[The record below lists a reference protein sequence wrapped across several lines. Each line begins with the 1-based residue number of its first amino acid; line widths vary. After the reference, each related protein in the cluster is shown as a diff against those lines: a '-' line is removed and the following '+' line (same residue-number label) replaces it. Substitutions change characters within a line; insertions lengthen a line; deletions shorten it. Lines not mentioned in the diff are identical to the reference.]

1 MSENQDRKVIPL
13 KPKVKPKSRE
23 LLMSDLKSTAAGTM
37 AFILLLVV
45 SFNFSIFESTVEVEK
60 QKKLQRGLAS
70 LSKTSEV
77 DWKKNI
83 ESLNKEM
90 IAQTAKRP
98 TAADSLTFGHLAGKY
113 SIVSDNG
120 RVTQIKLNQATSEAT
135 LVRDRF
141 EFIESYADAF
151 APGLS
156 SIRKMSVQKN
166 SQGRKEV
173 YQVQTASGESTFK
186 FQITNENQLLSLVV
200 E

>member
-1 MSENQDRKVIPL
+1 
-13 KPKVKPKSRE
+13 
-23 LLMSDLKSTAAGTM
+23 
-37 AFILLLVV
+37 
-45 SFNFSIFESTVEVEK
+45 VEK

-70 LSKTSEV
+70 LSQSTEV
-77 DWKKNI
+77 NWKKNI

-98 TAADSLTFGHLAGKY
+98 TAAESLTFGHLAGKY

-166 SQGRKEV
+166 AQGRKEV
-173 YQVQTASGESTFK
+173 YQVQTASGESTFE